1 MKRLS
6 TLTIGLMLA
15 ILLAAA
21 NATLTAQDPN
31 CDKWCGCGET
41 DQWGTRSGCG
51 SSNGCFWVEC
61 TISRCGG
68 DAFNDTCASPDWC
81 ENTGGGGGELCA

>member
-1 MKRLS
+1 MKQFRNLM
-6 TLTIGLMLA
+6 IGFALA
-15 ILLAAA
+15 VALAAA

-41 DQWGTRSGCG
+41 DNDGDRQGCG
-51 SSNGCFWVEC
+51 SPEGCAWVEC

-68 DAFNDTCASPDWC
+68 DSFNDSCGTPDWC
-81 ENTGGGGGELCA
+81 ENTGGEGGEMCA